1 MEGKYMAYYVHHVP
15 GRLRIKTAGLK
26 KNSSRARELKLCL
39 EEMHGVLETDVSI
52 ITGSIVIKY
61 DAEVVSSTAI
71 MNNLHGQGYIRDVAH
86 TSNQVSYEVHPMQKV
101 TDTFVQKLVEA
112 ALERSATALVAALI

>member
-15 GRLRIKTAGLK
+15 GRLRIKTATLK
-26 KNSSRARELKLCL
+26 KNSSGARQLKLCL
-39 EEMHGVLETDVSI
+39 EEMHGVLEVNVSI

-61 DAEVVSSTAI
+61 AAGVVSSTAI
-71 MNNLHGQGYIRDVAH
+71 LNNLHDQGHIRDLAH
-86 TSNQVSYEVHPMQKV
+86 SAQQVSYEVHPMQKV

>member
-1 MEGKYMAYYVHHVP
+1 MAYYVHHVP
-15 GRLRIKTAGLK
+15 GRLRIKIAALK
-26 KNSSRARELKLCL
+26 KNPSRARELKLCL
-39 EEMHGVLETDVSI
+39 EGIHGVLETDVSI

-61 DAEVVSSTAI
+61 DARVVSSAVI
-71 MNNLHGQGYIRDVAH
+71 LNNLHDQGYIRDLAH
-86 TSNQVSYEVHPMQKV
+86 TAHQISHEVHPMQKV